1 LFIPTQV
8 GFNFFNFYYMNIF
21 VSGLPFS
28 LTREE
33 LESAFQAFGN
43 VTSARII
50 KDRDTGR
57 SRGFGF
63 VEMDSDDAAHS
74 AISALDQSE
83 LKGRRIN
90 VKIAEERAS
99 R

>member
-1 LFIPTQV
+1 
-8 GFNFFNFYYMNIF
+8 MNLF

-28 LTREE
+28 LTQEE
-33 LESAFQAFGN
+33 LQSAFSAYGN

-63 VEMDSDDAAHS
+63 VEMESEDGAHA
-74 AISALDQSE
+74 AISSLDQSE

-90 VKIAEERAS
+90 VKVAQDRPS

>member
-1 LFIPTQV
+1 
-8 GFNFFNFYYMNIF
+8 MNIF

-33 LESAFQAFGN
+33 LESTFQAYGN

-50 KDRDTGR
+50 KDRETGR

-63 VEMDSDDAAHS
+63 VEMDNDSDAQS

-83 LKGRRIN
+83 LSGRRIN
-90 VKIAEERAS
+90 VKVAEERAP

>member
-1 LFIPTQV
+1 
-8 GFNFFNFYYMNIF
+8 MNIF

-33 LESAFQAFGN
+33 LESAFQAYGN

-50 KDRDTGR
+50 KDRETGR

-63 VEMDSDDAAHS
+63 VEMDNADAAHS

-83 LKGRRIN
+83 LSGRRIN
-90 VKIAEERAS
+90 VKVAEERAP

>member
-1 LFIPTQV
+1 LFNPTQV

>member
-1 LFIPTQV
+1 MFNPTQV

>member
-1 LFIPTQV
+1 
-8 GFNFFNFYYMNIF
+8 MNIF

-74 AISALDQSE
+74 AISTLDQSE

>member
-1 LFIPTQV
+1 
-8 GFNFFNFYYMNIF
+8 MNIF

-33 LESAFQAFGN
+33 LESAFAAYGN

-50 KDRDTGR
+50 KDRETNR

-90 VKIAEERAS
+90 VKVAEERAP

>member
-1 LFIPTQV
+1 
-8 GFNFFNFYYMNIF
+8 MNIF

-33 LESAFQAFGN
+33 LERAFASFGN

-50 KDRDTGR
+50 KDRETNR

-63 VEMDSDDAAHS
+63 VEMDSDEAAHS
-74 AISALDQSE
+74 AIAALDQSE
-83 LKGRRIN
+83 LNGRRIN
-90 VKIAEERAS
+90 VKVAEERAP

>member
-1 LFIPTQV
+1 
-8 GFNFFNFYYMNIF
+8 MNIF

-33 LESAFQAFGN
+33 LESAFQSYGN

-50 KDRDTGR
+50 KDRETGR

-63 VEMDSDDAAHS
+63 IEMDNDDAAHS

-83 LKGRRIN
+83 LKGRRIH
-90 VKIAEERAS
+90 VKVAEERAQ

>member
-1 LFIPTQV
+1 MFNPTQV
-8 GFNFFNFYYMNIF
+8 GLNFFNFYYMNIF

-90 VKIAEERAS
+90 VKIAEERA
-99 R
+99 